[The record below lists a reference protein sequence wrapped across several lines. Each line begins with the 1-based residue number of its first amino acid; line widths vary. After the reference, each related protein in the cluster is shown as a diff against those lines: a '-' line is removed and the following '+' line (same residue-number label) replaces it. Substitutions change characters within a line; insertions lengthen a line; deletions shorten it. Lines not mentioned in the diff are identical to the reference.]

1 MRRGVLLIA
10 VSSIFLAFVVSAL
23 AQSNGGYDL
32 TWNTI
37 DGGGATF
44 STGGGYELG
53 GTAGQSDA
61 GAMST
66 NGYTLTGGFWSGA
79 MVEYKIYLP
88 LVIRNFQAQ

>member
-53 GTAGQSDA
+53 GTVGQSDA
-61 GAMST
+61 GTLST

-79 MVEYKIYLP
+79 VLEHKIYLP

>member
-1 MRRGVLLIA
+1 MRRGVLLIV
-10 VSSIFLAFVVSAL
+10 VSSISLVLVVAAL

-32 TWNTI
+32 SWNTI
-37 DGGGATF
+37 DSGGATF

-79 MVEYKIYLP
+79 MVERTIYLP